1 VSEPSDLGAYLRARR
16 EALRPAD
23 VGLVDNGRRRTPG
36 LRREEVAALAGVS
49 IDYLTRLEQG
59 RDTNP
64 SASVLA
70 ALSVALRLGDGERTH
85 LAKLAALEQSHELC
99 PTATPLADDI
109 SPGVRHLL
117 DELDST
123 PAFVV
128 GGIGDVVA
136 WNAAWERLVA
146 QLGMLDDPRVNLAR
160 YVFTHPD
167 ARAVYVDWD
176 AAADE
181 QVARLRASEPRWRE
195 EPAYVALLDEL
206 LAVDEFASRWSTH
219 PVAEK
224 RRGEKQL
231 THPTAGALHVAFEVL
246 ILADDAQH
254 LVTWRAADDATAER
268 LTTLLRDTQPVSP
281 AQLSVVVN
289 R

>member
-1 VSEPSDLGAYLRARR
+1 MTSSGELSACLRTWRDRIGPEEAGLQSGGARR
-16 EALRPAD
+16 A
-23 VGLVDNGRRRTPG
+23 PG

-109 SPGVRHLL
+109 SAGVRHLL

-136 WNAAWERLVA
+136 WNAPWERLVA
-146 QLGMLDDPRVNLAR
+146 QLGMLDEPRVNLAR
-160 YVFTHPD
+160 YVFIHPD
-167 ARAVYVDWD
+167 ARTVYVDWD

-195 EPAYVALLDEL
+195 EPAFAALLEEL
-206 LAVDEFASRWSTH
+206 LAVEEFTSRWSTH
-219 PVAEK
+219 PVA
-224 RRGEKQL
+224 
-231 THPTAGALHVAFEVL
+231 
-246 ILADDAQH
+246 
-254 LVTWRAADDATAER
+254 
-268 LTTLLRDTQPVSP
+268 
-281 AQLSVVVN
+281 
-289 R
+289 